1 MRQVATILLLCVAAV
16 ACDAFTDAA
25 YVGHDASVAARV
37 SLSPTVGDDAPEPT
51 PSPPTETPTA
61 VTTSATATV
70 EVQDEASGAVI
81 DGLCPAE
88 VEPVRVGSTDDRA
101 KWGNEW
107 ELFGTA
113 REDGIVLEWDE
124 PSVPEVT
131 GYAVT
136 RHSRDL
142 NGDFVQGSV
151 RTFAVDGL
159 SSGRYVDATD
169 LEPRARYR
177 YRVFPV
183 TADGLGFPTAPL
195 EIWSLPAER
204 PAAPIRAT
212 ANYGSDTWYLR
223 AYYAFLSPVSGMRVL
238 RRESGREDWQIVN
251 DELTVPDGYGSF
263 FLGFWHEFWSDQDI
277 DPTTN
282 YEYAVCLGNAA
293 GIGRAT
299 LIDASRDGPPVE
311 TKFVQV
317 GPPQDIHAIAFPYY
331 LSVYWLPV
339 NDASVSG
346 YRVECQ
352 PSDPGRTRNLRLRTW
367 HRMKN
372 YVTINLS
379 FPDACRTKFRVRAVT
394 VEGEGAWSEWT
405 EVDDNDIVQPQ
416 ADPSRPEVVSV
427 TATHSRV
434 HMIWRTDDSL
444 DGLEVRYLRR
454 QVGVEEEFRAY
465 YGCFD
470 WESLEEFDWEYSCS
484 GSSAGFTDEYDV
496 RPDTEYQYAVQAKR
510 GDVIGPMSD
519 PVSVRTTANPST
531 VERRPLPVYEF
542 EGEPTSEG
550 FRLSWELPDDPT
562 LKGMLV
568 EPSTA
573 EYDLVKASRPIV
585 LPPDQTDL
593 LVLKRGY
600 GPEPRRYV
608 YDIKTFNDYGTQAVG
623 FQRVYASA
631 PGMLHCRA
639 TTEEV
644 VRDDV
649 GHHLTIRFRGCEEA
663 RTEIVRHELTADGF
677 EVSEIDQPCAWV
689 ASEPQIRRGFDYFEG
704 TLKCEYVDTS
714 VKPGTWYIYELT
726 QTMADG
732 REFTSTHEIVTRP
745 IYDAP

>member
-1 MRQVATILLLCVAAV
+1 MRHLALMVMLCVLSV
-16 ACDAFTDAA
+16 ACDARSEAIYDSARLAA
-25 YVGHDASVAARV
+25 AARV
-37 SLSPTVGDDAPEPT
+37 ALSPTLDVDATEQPA
-51 PSPPTETPTA
+51 SPPTETPTA

-70 EVQDEASGAVI
+70 EVQDEASGVVF

-88 VEPVRVGSTDDRA
+88 VEPVRVRSTDDRA

-131 GYAVT
+131 GYVIT
-136 RHSRDL
+136 RHSRYL
-142 NGDFVQGSV
+142 NGDLVQGSV

-238 RRESGREDWQIVN
+238 RREAGREDWQIVN

-263 FLGFWHEFWSDQDI
+263 FPGFWHEFWSDQDI
-277 DPTTN
+277 DPTTD

-293 GIGRAT
+293 GIGRAK
-299 LIDASRDGPPVE
+299 LIDASRGESPVE
-311 TKFVQV
+311 PELVQV
-317 GPPQDIHAIAFPYY
+317 GPPQDIQAVAFPYY

-352 PSDPGRTRNLRLRTW
+352 PSDQGQTRNLRLRTW

-379 FPDACRTKFRVRAVT
+379 YPDACRTKFRVRAVT
-394 VEGEGAWSEWT
+394 VAGVGPWSEWA
-405 EVDDNDIVQPQ
+405 EVDSSDSEQPQ
-416 ADPSRPEVVSV
+416 ADPSRPEVVTV
-427 TATHSRV
+427 TATHSQV
-434 HMIWRTDDSL
+434 HLVWRTDDSL
-444 DGLEVRYLRR
+444 DGLKVRHLRR
-454 QVGVEEEFRAY
+454 QVGVDEEFRAY
-465 YGCFD
+465 DCWDWINAEDFD
-470 WESLEEFDWEYSCS
+470 WDWACAADYV
-484 GSSAGFTDEYDV
+484 GFTDEYDV
-496 RPDTEYQYAVQAKR
+496 RPNTEYEYAVQTKR
-510 GDVIGPMSD
+510 GDVVSPMSD

-531 VERRPLPVYEF
+531 VERRPLPVYDLESV
-542 EGEPTSEG
+542 PTSDG
-550 FRLSWELPDDPT
+550 VRLTWELPDDPT
-562 LKGMLV
+562 LQGILIWQI
-568 EPSTA
+568 EQDH
-573 EYDLVKASRPIV
+573 DLNESGPPDV
-585 LPPDQTDL
+585 LPPDETDYVAL
-593 LVLKRGY
+593 TRGY
-600 GPEPRRYV
+600 RPEPWRYWFEV
-608 YDIKTFNDYGTQAVG
+608 ETFNDYGTQAVG

-631 PGMLHCRA
+631 PEMLHCRV

-663 RTEIVRHELTADGF
+663 STEIVRHELTADGF
-677 EVSEIDQPCAWV
+677 EVSEIDQPCAWI

-704 TLKCEYVDTS
+704 TLKCEYVDAS

-726 QTMADG
+726 QTLADG
-732 REFTSTHEIVTRP
+732 REFTSTHEIITRP
-745 IYDAP
+745 VYDAP